1 MKKYFALL
9 LSFVLAFGLT
19 ACSDAETEKAKSSF
33 EETASIVEKNN
44 ETINKDVKALQKL
57 TKSKVK
63 PLDETVLK
71 TARETISQAKQQIV
85 EVPEC
90 PSKKE
95 DIKEANKKLK
105 KKADKAEIIQ
115 ALTDSKKAMKDS
127 IAQRKQVTNPSESF
141 VLERLNGI
149 PNVSQALAVNEEND
163 VNGMLHKD
171 GGYTSAIFFTSD
183 LVDTAANYI
192 EDGDSIEKGTDGGG
206 CIEVFET
213 EEDAQK
219 RDTYLS
225 AFDGGGMLCSG
236 SHKVVGTVIIR
247 TSNYLTATQQNDI
260 TTNIMNSL
268 IALK

>member
-33 EETASIVEKNN
+33 EKTASIVEKNN

-63 PLDETVLK
+63 PLDDAVLE

-95 DIKEANKKLK
+95 EIKAANKKLE
-105 KKADKAEIIQ
+105 KKADKTEIIQ

-149 PNVSQALAVNEEND
+149 PNVSQALAVNEEN
-163 VNGMLHKD
+163 G
-171 GGYTSAIFFTSD
+171 
-183 LVDTAANYI
+183 
-192 EDGDSIEKGTDGGG
+192 
-206 CIEVFET
+206 
-213 EEDAQK
+213 
-219 RDTYLS
+219 
-225 AFDGGGMLCSG
+225 
-236 SHKVVGTVIIR
+236 
-247 TSNYLTATQQNDI
+247 
-260 TTNIMNSL
+260 
-268 IALK
+268 

>member
-9 LSFVLAFGLT
+9 LSFVLAFSLT

-63 PLDETVLK
+63 PLDDTVLK

-90 PSKKE
+90 PSNKE

-163 VNGMLHKD
+163 VNGMLHKA

-192 EDGDSIEKGTDGGG
+192 EDG
-206 CIEVFET
+206 
-213 EEDAQK
+213 AQK

>member
-1 MKKYFALL
+1 MKKSFTFI
-9 LSFVLAFGLT
+9 LSLGLIFSMT
-19 ACSDAETEKAKSSF
+19 GCSDSETEKAKTTF
-33 EETASIVEKNN
+33 EKTAAIVEKNN
-44 ETINKDVKALQKL
+44 TTINKDVKSLQKL

-63 PLDETVLK
+63 PLDDTVLE

-85 EVPEC
+85 EVPDC
-90 PSKKE
+90 PSSKE
-95 DIKEANKKLK
+95 DIKKANNKLK
-105 KKADKAEIIQ
+105 KKSDKTEIIQ
-115 ALTDSKKAMKDS
+115 SLEDSTKAMKDS

-149 PNVSQALAVNEEND
+149 PNVSQPLAVNEEND

-171 GGYTSAIFFTSD
+171 GGYTAAIFFTSD

-206 CIEVFET
+206 CIEVFKT
-213 EEDAQK
+213 EEEAEK
-219 RDTYLS
+219 RNTYLA
-225 AFDGGGMLCSG
+225 AFDGLGSLSSG

-260 TTNIMNSL
+260 TTNIINSL
-268 IALK
+268 ITLK